1 MPRVTSDQIVKAN
14 ARWREISANLSQII
28 SQIAKDRG
36 VSINKLANEIG
47 YSQGALWDVLSPRKE
62 RVWSTTMLLL
72 MEEYL
77 EVPLWQLIQAAQSDK
92 EVSWLALQIG
102 KTPPQTMDRLQAI
115 IQLIAPKGTDETV
128 LNLYYTANLFA
139 AVCPDITD
147 AYIDGRASDEQLYRF
162 LVEVSDDLATEDTL
176 WGLAQERQEDFMNM
190 LDR

>member
-47 YSQGALWDVLSPRKE
+47 YSQGALWDVLSPGRKE
-62 RVWSTTMLLL
+62 RVWSTAMLLL

-77 EVPLWQLIQAAQSDK
+77 EVPLWQLIQAAQSDE
-92 EVSWLALQIG
+92 EVSWLALQLG

-115 IQLIAPKGTDETV
+115 IQLIAPKGTDEMV
-128 LNLYYTANLFA
+128 LNLYYTANLFS

-147 AYIDGRASDEQLYRF
+147 AYIDGRVSDEQLYHF
-162 LVEVSDDLATEDTL
+162 LVEVSDDLSAEDTL

-190 LDR
+190 ID